1 MYYIELESSTVELKR
16 EVPKN
21 DQIIKTIIGFCNQN
35 GGKLVIGVNNDG
47 TIIGVSDKKI
57 NAIMEHIDKAIYE
70 SSYPP
75 IIPRVYTQRIKN
87 KNLLIIEV
95 SSGMNKP
102 YYRKSEGIKKGTY
115 IRLGRNTVMA
125 TQEIIEELRWQS
137 MGIDFESI
145 PVYKADKSDLDSKK
159 VNSFL
164 SERKN
169 HGKSKISMNILE
181 SYNLIKSEHS
191 KVYPTVNGILLF
203 GKRPQRY
210 FSEAMII
217 LSHFKGLTGR
227 DAIATIDCENTIF
240 EQFDQAYSF
249 ILSRLSKSFAI
260 RGPKR
265 KEKLEI
271 PKLAIREALLNAIVH
286 RNYHIKAPI
295 KIAIYDNRIEFFSPG
310 QFPGPL
316 NLNNLKEGITY
327 LRNPNICKIF
337 REAGY
342 IEKLG
347 TGFITIFEEYEKY
360 GLEEPKV
367 IEGTNYIKCILPR
380 ELKVKSTLILDD
392 YSKIMNMFKTMDQ
405 ISANDVAICL
415 SISKSTAIRR
425 LKKLIN
431 SKCIKRIG
439 HTKALKYSKIEK
451 K

>member
-1 MYYIELESSTVELKR
+1 MYYTELESSTIELKR

-35 GGKLVIGVNNDG
+35 GGKLIIGVNNDG
-47 TIIGVSDKKI
+47 KIIGLSDEKI

-70 SSYPP
+70 ASYPP
-75 IIPRVYTQRIKN
+75 IIPRVYAQRIQN

-125 TQEIIEELRWQS
+125 TGEIIEELRWQS

-145 PVYKADKSDLDSKK
+145 PVYKADKNDLDLKK
-159 VNSFL
+159 INLFL
-164 SERKN
+164 TDRKN
-169 HGKSKISMNILE
+169 HGKSKISEHILQ
-181 SYNLIKSEHS
+181 SYDLIKSEHS

-203 GKRPQRY
+203 GKRPQKY

-217 LSHFKGLTGR
+217 LSHFKGISGR
-227 DAIATIDCENTIF
+227 DTIATIDCENTIF

-249 ILSRLSKSFAI
+249 ILSRLSKSFTI
-260 RGPKR
+260 TGPKR

-327 LRNPNICKIF
+327 LRNSNICKVF

-347 TGFITIFEEYEKY
+347 TGFITIFEEYEKS
-360 GLEEPKV
+360 GLEEPTV
-367 IEGTNYIKCILPR
+367 LEGTNYIKCILPR
-380 ELKVKSTLILDD
+380 EHKVKSTQDLDD
-392 YSKIMNMFKTMDQ
+392 YSKIMNMFKTMDK

-415 SISKSTAIRR
+415 AISKSSAIRR
-425 LKKLIN
+425 LKELMN
-431 SKCIKRIG
+431 SKKIKRAGSARAI
-439 HTKALKYSKIEK
+439 KYSKIEK